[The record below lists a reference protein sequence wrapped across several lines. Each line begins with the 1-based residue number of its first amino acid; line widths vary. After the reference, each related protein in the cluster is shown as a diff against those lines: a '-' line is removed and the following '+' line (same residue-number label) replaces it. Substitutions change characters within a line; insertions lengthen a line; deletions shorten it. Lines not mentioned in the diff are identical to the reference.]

1 MLRSAKFAVAGA
13 ALMLAAP
20 AMASDFSGI
29 GRIFMWGLVAI
40 GVLIAVPVVLIRRKG
55 ARAGS
60 RGGSAFLSLV
70 VGIMLAPAIAFR
82 DYDQWVFTPFPGT
95 AVAML
100 EGSWAVLFPVP
111 LLSMLVCGVGTFWM
125 LERERPEDAGLDA
138 AP

>member
-1 MLRSAKFAVAGA
+1 MLKSAKFAVAAA

-29 GRIFMWGLVAI
+29 GRIFIWGFVAI
-40 GVLIAVPVVLIRRKG
+40 GALIAVPVVLIRRRG
-55 ARAGS
+55 QLGS

-82 DYDQWVFTPFPGT
+82 GYDQWEFTPFPGT

-111 LLSMLVCGVGTFWM
+111 LLSMLMCGVATFWM
-125 LERERPEDAGLDA
+125 LERERPEDAGPDGE
-138 AP
+138 P

>member
-1 MLRSAKFAVAGA
+1 MLRSAKFAVAAA

-29 GRIFMWGLVAI
+29 GRIFMWGFVAI
-40 GVLIAVPVVLIRRKG
+40 GVLIAVPVVLIRRQG
-55 ARAGS
+55 QSGS

-70 VGIMLAPAIAFR
+70 VGIMLAPGIAIR
-82 DYDQWVFTPFPGT
+82 DYDQWVFTLFPGT
-95 AVAML
+95 GVAML

-111 LLSMLVCGVGTFWM
+111 LISMLVCGLGMFRM
-125 LERERPEDAGLDA
+125 LERGRPDTDGPDA

>member
-1 MLRSAKFAVAGA
+1 MLRSAKIAIAAA

-40 GVLIAVPVVLIRRKG
+40 GVLIAVPVVLIRRG
-55 ARAGS
+55 SRAGS

-70 VGIMLAPAIAFR
+70 VGIMLAPAVAFR
-82 DYDQWVFTPFPGT
+82 EYDQWVFTPFPGT

-111 LLSMLVCGVGTFWM
+111 LISMLVCGLGMFRM
-125 LERERPEDAGLDA
+125 LERGRPDGDEPVA